1 MASEHTLK
9 IHNLVMKAAAAALA
23 LVTVRCAFPGQK
35 RWDAPRIVTT
45 YCSGCHGVDGNAQ
58 LPYFPKLAGLDPTY
72 AEKKL
77 TEFKETASPP
87 VDELYWLALRDIGAK
102 KDAGKATRNERI
114 NMEGVAHAAN
124 SEVTKEAVLWY
135 AKQPPARGHSAN
147 KALIEQGREF
157 FTKGLPAQKI
167 LPCMT
172 CHGPDAQGQGPA
184 PRLAGQNAAYME
196 AQLDKFRKGD
206 RRHAPEMT
214 MVTRDLD
221 PEQARAA
228 AAYLQSK

>member
-1 MASEHTLK
+1 MAS
-9 IHNLVMKAAAAALA
+9 VVDA
-23 LVTVRCAFPGQK
+23 QK
-35 RWDAPRIVTT
+35 RWNAPKIITT
-45 YCSGCHGVDGNAQ
+45 YCSGCHGVDGNTQ
-58 LPYFPKLAGLDPTY
+58 LPYFPKLAGLNPTY

-77 TEFKETASPP
+77 TEFRETPSPP
-87 VDELYWLALRDIGAK
+87 VDELYWSTLKVMGLK
-102 KDAGKATRNERI
+102 KAAGNVTRNERI

-124 SEVTKEAVLWY
+124 PRAEKEAAIWY
-135 AKQPPARGHSAN
+135 AQQPSARGHAGN
-147 KALIEQGREF
+147 EALVEEGEAL

-172 CHGPDAQGQGPA
+172 CHGPDARGKGVA
-184 PRLAGQNAAYME
+184 PRLAGQNAPYME

-221 PEQARAA
+221 PEQAHAV
-228 AAYLQSK
+228 AAYLHAR